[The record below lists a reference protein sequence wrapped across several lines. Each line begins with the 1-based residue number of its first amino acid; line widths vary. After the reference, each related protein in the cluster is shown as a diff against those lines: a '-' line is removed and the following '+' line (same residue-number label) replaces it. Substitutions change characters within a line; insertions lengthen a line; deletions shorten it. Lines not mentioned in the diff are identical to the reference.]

1 MKKQRII
8 NGKERFDVYYSEIFG
23 ERWEN
28 LKKALFAENKQTAF
42 SYSLKKTYWMDSGSY
57 IAAMNLPLEGAK
69 TIADMCAAPGGKSLV
84 IATHMD
90 KDAVLVSNERSR
102 ERKARLQRVLQE
114 HLSDDV
120 FSRIRITGYD
130 AGRWCQYEKEA
141 YDRILL
147 DVPCS
152 SERHVMA
159 DQKYLDLWSPA
170 RIRNLTATQW
180 SILSSAILVLKK
192 GGYLLY
198 STCELTDK
206 ENDEIIDR
214 AVKKYDKVSVV
225 SIDEKKYSAICS
237 GEKTKNGVIVLPDVQ
252 DGAGPLY
259 YSLLYKT
266 F

>member
-1 MKKQRII
+1 MKKQCRT
-8 NGKERFDVYYSEIFG
+8 NGKESFDAYYSEVFG
-23 ERWEN
+23 ERWEP
-28 LKKALFAENKQTAF
+28 LKKALLAENKQTAF
-42 SYSLKKTYWMDSGSY
+42 SDSLKKTYWMDSGSY
-57 IAAMNLPLEGAK
+57 IAAMNLPLDGAK

-102 ERKARLQRVLQE
+102 DRKARLQCVLQE
-114 HLSDDV
+114 HLAEDV
-120 FSRIRITGYD
+120 YSRIRVTGYD

-159 DQKYLDLWSPA
+159 DPKYLDLWSPA
-170 RIRNLTATQW
+170 RIRNLSATQW
-180 SILSSAILVLKK
+180 SILSSALLVLKK

-198 STCELTDK
+198 STCALTDK
-206 ENDEIIDR
+206 ENDGIIDR
-214 AVKKYDKVSVV
+214 AVKKYDNVSVV
-225 SIDEKKYSAICS
+225 SIDEKQYSAICS

-259 YSLLYKT
+259 FSLLFKS

>member
-1 MKKQRII
+1 MKKQCRTD
-8 NGKERFDVYYSEIFG
+8 GKESFDAYYSEVFG
-23 ERWEN
+23 ERWEP
-28 LKKALFAENKQTAF
+28 LKKALLAENKQTP
-42 SYSLKKTYWMDSGSY
+42 YTDSLKKTYWMDSGSY
-57 IAAMNLPLEGAK
+57 VAAMNLPLDGAK

-114 HLSDDV
+114 HLADDV
-120 FSRIRITGYD
+120 FLRIRITGYD
-130 AGRWCQYEKEA
+130 AGRWCQYEQEA

-159 DQKYLDLWSPA
+159 DPKYLAMWSPA
-170 RIRNLTATQW
+170 RIRNLAATQW
-180 SILSSAILVLKK
+180 SILSSALLVLKK

-198 STCELTDK
+198 STCALTDK
-206 ENDEIIDR
+206 ENDEVIDR
-214 AVKKYDKVSVV
+214 AVKKYGEVQIVPL
-225 SIDEKKYSAICS
+225 DEKKYGTICS
-237 GEKTKNGVIVLPDVQ
+237 GEKTRNGVIVLPDVQ

-259 YSLLYKT
+259 FSLLFKS